1 MVEER
6 YIVKKWYDENAI
18 YDNDELFA
26 IVDVRNQANTIAD
39 RLNEQDICINDLLL
53 RIETLEKGLKLSSYE
68 VKDWLNTPTD
78 SLFSVGDILDLKIAN
93 EIIDSQRN
101 EIKELTEKNKSLK
114 DENMEYYKLIN
125 CSNCKYHNYDWY
137 DDGDE
142 FEVCDKGNTERLIYN
157 QFCMDYEKD

>member
-1 MVEER
+1 MVEKR

-39 RLNEQDICINDLLL
+39 RLNEQDRCINDLLL
-53 RIETLEKGLKLSSYE
+53 RIETLEKGLNLSSYE
-68 VKDWLNTPTD
+68 VEDWLNTPTD
-78 SLFSVGDILDLKIAN
+78 SLFSVGDILDLKISN

-101 EIKELTEKNKSLK
+101 EIKELTEKNKILK

>member
-68 VKDWLNTPTD
+68 VEDWLNTPTD

-93 EIIDSQRN
+93 ESIDSQRN

>member
-68 VKDWLNTPTD
+68 VEDWLNTPTD

-93 EIIDSQRN
+93 EIIDSRRN
-101 EIKELTEKNKSLK
+101 EINELTEKNKSLK